1 MNNDEPIENAELSM
15 PASSPASA
23 GEDASSHAHLSHL
36 ASLHTHNQLRI
47 ALALVVI
54 IPALFFARYL
64 ITAYAEGVMGWNAA
78 LLIAVV
84 LLLFISLGFFV
95 IARHAINVTHL
106 LHALENLL
114 EGEADSVERVQGL
127 SDVPAIEQSLTVLRT
142 RMIDRIECERVERT
156 IKESKEALECD
167 LRDRSDL
174 LENTNAQ
181 LQSEIEERRRDENL
195 KDDFVS
201 TVSHELRTPLAITK
215 EGVSLLIDE
224 IPGAMNEK
232 QHKILRTISDNM
244 DRLTRIIND
253 LLDMSKIEAGKM
265 VMEKAKLDMAQLAR
279 EAISDML
286 ALAEKKGLTI
296 TGEFPADLQFVHA
309 DKDRVL
315 QVLTNLIG
323 NAMKFTEQG
332 GLTISASNVGDM
344 VVCRVEDTGVGLT
357 PEEADSVFEKFVQ
370 VGRTHGAGIKGTGL
384 GLAISRQIVGLH
396 HGEIW
401 VESEKSKGAAFVFSL
416 PIYNE
421 GAVVRETIEGVIGEA
436 REAQEGFI
444 LLLFEMVRGASDEES
459 FAAGYQ
465 RLLEAQTHV
474 RSSDLAIPIEGCK
487 IVLLA
492 NVRPDQIGM
501 LYRRWETQV
510 AACFMDAGA
519 LDVGLRCGYAEYP
532 NDGSTPAELL
542 ANAEKTLSDMGALKV
557 GNT

>member
-1 MNNDEPIENAELSM
+1 
-15 PASSPASA
+15 
-23 GEDASSHAHLSHL
+23 
-36 ASLHTHNQLRI
+36 
-47 ALALVVI
+47 VVI

-265 VMEKAKLDMAQLAR
+265 VMEKAKRLVESRKDVVILLDSITRLAR
-279 EAISDML
+279 AYNTV
-286 ALAEKKGLTI
+286 A
-296 TGEFPADLQFVHA
+296 PASG
-309 DKDRVL
+309 K
-315 QVLTNLIG
+315 VLTG
-323 NAMKFTEQG
+323 GVDANALQRPKRF
-332 GLTISASNVGDM
+332 
-344 VVCRVEDTGVGLT
+344 
-357 PEEADSVFEKFVQ
+357 F
-370 VGRTHGAGIKGTGL
+370 
-384 GLAISRQIVGLH
+384 
-396 HGEIW
+396 
-401 VESEKSKGAAFVFSL
+401 GAARN
-416 PIYNE
+416 IE
-421 GAVVRETIEGVIGEA
+421 EGV
-436 REAQEGFI
+436 R
-444 LLLFEMVRGASDEES
+444 
-459 FAAGYQ
+459 
-465 RLLEAQTHV
+465 
-474 RSSDLAIPIEGCK
+474 
-487 IVLLA
+487 
-492 NVRPDQIGM
+492 
-501 LYRRWETQV
+501 
-510 AACFMDAGA
+510 
-519 LDVGLRCGYAEYP
+519 
-532 NDGSTPAELL
+532 
-542 ANAEKTLSDMGALKV
+542 
-557 GNT
+557 